1 MGTRGKGRKV
11 DQGANFHRVAVS
23 RRKNCGN
30 LDKAD
35 EWKCEIFLES
45 AACARDYNGVM
56 SSSKEAGG

>member
-45 AACARDYNGVM
+45 AARVIIMVLCRHQKKRAA
-56 SSSKEAGG
+56 K